1 MSTILSIFVYGL
13 CLLPPFFIGFFTRN
27 YPYKQKI
34 FITLLIFL
42 PTFIFAALRDSS
54 VGTDTS
60 MYAGYFNEL
69 QIRKTFSLDQFYYYF
84 QMLVKGSG
92 GNFQAL
98 LFFQA
103 MFCWI
108 FFCLGAAK
116 IDKKIPILTTGLLP
130 VLLVDATFNGLR
142 YGMAFALAIFILSR
156 VKRPRN
162 IFQTFLFLMPGM
174 FHSSMLTLLLATIS
188 GVVVL
193 GFIVM
198 GVALNPSLYHLFD
211 YFFYKAYDYADMER
225 TSWFSGIVPVIQIAI
240 ILWIAR
246 VSGAK
251 FKFGINLFS
260 LATAIAAIS
269 ILIAF
274 YSMSA
279 LRFVQV
285 ALFLLAIAV
294 SQEIVDDKSKGVAN
308 NLLLIL
314 GALTITNFLRQI
326 FLVGPAGNVFFVP
339 YIFY

>member
-1 MSTILSIFVYGL
+1 MSTILSVFVYGL
-13 CLLPPFFIGFFTRN
+13 CLLPPFFIGFFARN
-27 YPYKQKI
+27 YPYKQKV
-34 FITLLIFL
+34 FITLLIFS

-60 MYAGYFNEL
+60 MYEGYFNEL
-69 QIRKTFSLDQFYYYF
+69 QVRQTFSLDQFYYYF
-84 QMLVKGSG
+84 QTLVKGSG

-98 LFFQA
+98 LFLQA

-108 FFCLGAAK
+108 FFSLGAAK
-116 IDKKIPILTTGLLP
+116 VDKKIPILVTGLLP

-142 YGMAFALAIFILSR
+142 YGMAFAFAIFILSR
-156 VKRPRN
+156 IKKPKN
-162 IFQTFLFLMPGM
+162 IFQTFLYLMPGM
-174 FHSSMLTLLLATIS
+174 FHSSMLVLLLATIS

-193 GFIVM
+193 ALIIM

-225 TSWFSGIVPVIQIAI
+225 TSWFSGIVPVIQICI
-240 ILWIAR
+240 IICIAR
-246 VSGAK
+246 VSGIK
-251 FKFGINLFS
+251 FKFGINLYS
-260 LATAIAAIS
+260 LATSIAAVS
-269 ILIAF
+269 ILVAF

-294 SQEIVDDKSKGVAN
+294 SQEIKEDRSGGVAN
-308 NLLLIL
+308 YLVLIL
-314 GALTITNFLRQI
+314 GILTITNFLRQI
-326 FLVGPAGNVFFVP
+326 FFVGPAGNVFFVP